1 MEQKRS
7 ILSIEAVP
15 QTRLRYARGRG
26 LKEKRFQITNYG
38 QERVLKLLSDSCALQ
53 FVGDLSRMKGA

>member
-15 QTRLRYARGRG
+15 QTRLRYARGIS
-26 LKEKRFQITNYG
+26 LKENKGWEGCHCVI
-38 QERVLKLLSDSCALQ
+38 LLND
-53 FVGDLSRMKGA
+53 RMWPYCRSACNMQGYHYA